1 MEHSWIISPVTD
13 SIRPQANEIV
23 RVERGG
29 PMIVSCGRLLDASV
43 EPGFVCLE
51 DGQILGLLLYNIE
64 GEDCEITALI
74 SYREGAGIGAALVDA
89 ARSAADA
96 AGCRRLWLITT
107 NDNTPAIRW
116 YQKRGF
122 SLKAVH
128 LNALDRARE
137 LRAGIPLTGR
147 DGIPLLHEFEFE
159 LPLR

>member
-1 MEHSWIISPVTD
+1 MARSWAFS
-13 SIRPQANEIV
+13 
-23 RVERGG
+23 
-29 PMIVSCGRLLDASV
+29 
-43 EPGFVCLE
+43 
-51 DGQILGLLLYNIE
+51 YNIE